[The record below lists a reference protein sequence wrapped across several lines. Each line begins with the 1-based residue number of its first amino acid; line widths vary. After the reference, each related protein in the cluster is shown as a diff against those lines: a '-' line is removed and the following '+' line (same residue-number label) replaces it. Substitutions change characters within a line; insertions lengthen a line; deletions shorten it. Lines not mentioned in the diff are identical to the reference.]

1 MVKELAFCICL
12 ELGSAQAM
20 SPGVNVVMMES
31 QETPLTQVVSEQ
43 RQVATFVLEK
53 PETVK
58 TLIDTK
64 QESIVLQVPE
74 TEVVFKVSDTK
85 LSDELQQHVYDT
97 CIMYD
102 VDPFTIIAQIEKES
116 SCRAYVCNPRTGCAG
131 LMQIYEKWHV
141 DRMER
146 LGVTDL
152 LDGKQ
157 NILVGIDYMA
167 ELLKRCDGD
176 YIHALMCYNMGGGNA
191 DPKFKNGEYSDYAID
206 IVTRAEQ
213 LRTKTE

>member
-1 MVKELAFCICL
+1 MVKELAFCMCL
-12 ELGSAQAM
+12 ELSSAQAM

-31 QETPLTQVVSEQ
+31 QETSLTQVVSKQ
-43 RQVATFVLEK
+43 RQAASFVLEK
-53 PETVK
+53 
-58 TLIDTK
+58 
-64 QESIVLQVPE
+64 PE

-116 SCRAYVCNPRTGCAG
+116 SCRAYICNPRTGCAG

-141 DRMER
+141 DRMDR

-176 YIHALMCYNMGGGNA
+176 YIHALMCYNMGGSNA